1 MHAGPFRIAGNGMGR
16 SVRLLAPHKAAP
28 CSRSARAPS
37 GSEYS
42 SRFCPQFRAL
52 IPKSRLTCPATQC
65 YARFN
70 GGKRGWSSTPRAPS
84 RPNRSKAISYQRA
97 GKRPPP
103 SGPYPAS
110 NSLSLS
116 SRNFTSS
123 GLTPG
128 PPAKCPQM
136 DGTGMS
142 SAFGMLAT
150 SISLSAT
157 GKYRS
162 VWPGMT

>member
-1 MHAGPFRIAGNGMGR
+1 MQATGDSLDLMKFA
-16 SVRLLAPHKAAP
+16 RLFWSRP
-28 CSRSARAPS
+28 CSRSAPHLLRKRVLIP
-37 GSEYS
+37 
-42 SRFCPQFRAL
+42 FCPQFRTL
-52 IPKSRLTCPATQC
+52 IPKSRSTCPAAQC

-70 GGKRGWSSTPRAPS
+70 GGKKGWSPTPRTLRAPS
-84 RPNRSKAISYQRA
+84 RPSRSKAISYQRA

-110 NSLSLS
+110 SSLSLS

-136 DGTGMS
+136 DGMGIS
-142 SAFGMLAT
+142 SAFGMLVT